1 MGNLKWRIE
10 IGITKHVVS
19 FFATFLLLVLSC
31 KSQSTFS
38 ERYAYGYSTVFT
50 MVMNTDYGYLAIGEG
65 RDTVGEYL
73 APMLAVAFDDN
84 GNWISTKKYGSTNL
98 EFVYDTQSDSNV
110 RLNDSTFV
118 ILTKYFHES
127 SDTNF
132 IAAMWLNEYGDSLQ
146 TKRYT
151 SPYYIEGVLNTDYN
165 SPASL
170 AISEDGEYLYYA
182 AQIFHSTSQNNFMI
196 KKLTAQGDEVW
207 TYLNPLNN
215 GYYCNSIVFYNE
227 QVWFIRTSLS
237 DNSIFGLNSVT
248 GLVETSQVLFPTSL
262 NYITPNDILVESGN
276 FVLATSQSDSSGDFI
291 PIVYSCSFDG
301 EEIFQTS
308 PTDAAFG
315 FVQTNDHLVKST
327 DGGYVSCSVKYEEQT
342 NPADPNDPSSNN
354 TSEKIWLW
362 KVNSEGEFEWQR
374 FYEYLSFDSG
384 YFYLNNTAL
393 DMKATPDGGF
403 IMAGEATAGCLEWP
417 CLAGDPFT
425 QQGWLLKV
433 DGCGCL
439 VPGCDESCIVDVAE
453 QEDGSSS
460 DTNRQ
465 YMKVGPNPAS
475 DVLHIYL
482 SSLSS
487 NPSSGCYIQLHDLQ
501 GNVIRSLHLKQDD
514 TTYIIDTASLPNGE
528 YILSL
533 MSAEKEYEN
542 MLLQS
547 KKIVVAH

>member
-1 MGNLKWRIE
+1 MFGIVLLYLDGN
-10 IGITKHVVS
+10 
-19 FFATFLLLVLSC
+19 C
-31 KSQSTFS
+31 QTFS
-38 ERYAYGYSTVFT
+38 VRGTDDLLSVYSSVLNQPFGYQVIGVRVDTIDGYHFNTIVRNFNFEGDQLETKNYYYPNKTYDPTRDNNARLNDTTTVTVVTDIEDGNDTIYSTVIWLT
-50 MVMNTDYGYLAIGEG
+50 NVG
-65 RDTVGEYL
+65 DT
-73 APMLAVAFDDN
+73 
-84 GNWISTKKYGSTNL
+84 
-98 EFVYDTQSDSNV
+98 
-110 RLNDSTFV
+110 
-118 ILTKYFHES
+118 
-127 SDTNF
+127 
-132 IAAMWLNEYGDSLQ
+132 LQ
-146 TKRYT
+146 TRRFS
-151 SPYYIEGVLNTDYN
+151 SPYYIPGVNNTN
-165 SPASL
+165 FILPTSIICSP
-170 AISEDGEYLYYA
+170 DGESIYFVS
-182 AQIFHSTSQNNFMI
+182 QIFHSTSQNNFMI

-215 GYYCNSIVFYNE
+215 DYQYCDVIQYFNDSLWYVIAGWGDNAYNKLVELNIENHQIEQQIELIPGEYVFSYAEEMAMDQEGVVVAGIEWEGSSTFLPSVYKMDYLGNLLWTE
-227 QVWFIRTSLS
+227 MPDGDS
-237 DNSIFGLNSVT
+237 GLN
-248 GLVETSQVLFPTSL
+248 QQ
-262 NYITPNDILVESGN
+262 NN
-276 FVLATSQSDSSGDFI
+276 
-291 PIVYSCSFDG
+291 
-301 EEIFQTS
+301 
-308 PTDAAFG
+308 
-315 FVQTNDHLVKST
+315 HLVKST
-327 DGGYVSCSVKYEEQT
+327 DGGYVSCSVKYDEQT

-362 KVNSEGEFEWQR
+362 KVNSDGEFEWQR

-403 IMAGEATAGCLEWP
+403 IMAGEATASCLEWP

-482 SSLSS
+482 SSLSP
-487 NPSSGCYIQLHDLQ
+487 NQSSGCHIQLHDLQ

-533 MSAEKEYEN
+533 MSAEKDYEN
-542 MLLQS
+542 MLLQTE
-547 KKIVVAH
+547 KIVVAH